1 MKNEDDDSI
10 SLSEANEGNIVFQ
23 VGGPGDY
30 KEMIRLE
37 SDGTIFVKGKLI
49 KKDIEVYLGLKEFLK
64 ANDNYKEKLD
74 WFLMINNPLLGIVK
88 DSRGG
93 FSFEFDGLM
102 FALVDSDK
110 KLFSFVM
117 PNTTSIRLVG
127 EAMVKLA
134 KEIDEKESVVEWNKQ
149 KKL

>member
-1 MKNEDDDSI
+1 MSNDVGI
-10 SLSEANEGNIVFQ
+10 SLDEPSNGNIVFQ

-30 KEMIRLE
+30 KEIIRLE

-49 KKDIEVYLGLKEFLK
+49 KKDIEVYFGLKEFLK

-88 DSRGG
+88 DRRGG
-93 FSFEFDGLM
+93 YSFTFESLM
-102 FALVDSDK
+102 FALVDKDE

-127 EAMVKLA
+127 EAMIKLA